1 MLVLVLEQ
9 WLMMFFK
16 KLENTFRT
24 KTHNTNPN
32 RSDGAHNEH
41 QANTIAT
48 TTAEQKRANTQ
59 LKQQQQ
65 QLQRQHNRQLST

>member
-41 QANTIAT
+41 QTNTIT
-48 TTAEQKRANTQ
+48 TTEQKEPTHNSSSSNNNYNANITD
-59 LKQQQQ
+59 
-65 QLQRQHNRQLST
+65 N

>member
-41 QANTIAT
+41 QAITTTTIEQKKSQHTTQAAAT
-48 TTAEQKRANTQ
+48 TTTP
-59 LKQQQQ
+59 
-65 QLQRQHNRQLST
+65 T